1 MYDFIFIF
9 IINAIFF
16 NYLFNYY
23 YFFRLFFLD
32 EISYTA
38 TLVNPRWN
46 KGDVK
51 KKTRSQGLVK
61 TQVSPLRRFAC
72 PPDILA
78 GEKQLTLK

>member
-38 TLVNPRWN
+38 TLVNPR
-46 KGDVK
+46 
-51 KKTRSQGLVK
+51 
-61 TQVSPLRRFAC
+61 
-72 PPDILA
+72 
-78 GEKQLTLK
+78 